1 VRRFQPV
8 HLPED
13 RHLHGKASQTLLR
26 HYNACPRSA
35 YLYAL
40 HKGDASTPEMQR
52 GSGLHAGIE
61 RGTSLA
67 IEQGEPFVPPEIVKA
82 IVNEVLAD
90 PEFAIPVEEHDYLRE
105 SAYRWAA
112 EWAVDPVSVVAVE
125 TLFVLQLG
133 GGRTRCGC
141 SGAIPAPDGP
151 MCPDYC
157 QGRETVG
164 GYEVRC
170 RIDFAELRERGA
182 VVYVADYKSSRA
194 APAFEDVSRKRS
206 DGSLMAKNFQLVLYA
221 LVLAFGVPVRVE
233 ECPNCVDGGVPTQV
247 CCGGYL
253 ESGECCNWP
262 KTEERP
268 CETCGGAGRVEIPE
282 PFPVAGRAQRF
293 DLEFVFPGIEDRDG
307 KMLRRPV
314 TLTRLELEEYRA
326 SLEGLLARLAHS
338 EESGDWP
345 AVAGSHCVECPAQ
358 SECPIPAE
366 LRDHAGTINS
376 VEQAREAA
384 EVLDRRDAI
393 NAAVRK
399 EIKAFAKAHET
410 PIRYGADKV
419 LEFGYTESVR
429 IADKDAMWADM
440 DRAVRFGEPFDRAR
454 YVKVVKST
462 PFRQRTL
469 SADELAE
476 EAIGGSNE

>member
-52 GSGLHAGIE
+52 GSGLHAVIE

-133 GGRTRCGC
+133 G
-141 SGAIPAPDGP
+141 
-151 MCPDYC
+151 
-157 QGRETVG
+157 
-164 GYEVRC
+164 YEVRC

-233 ECPNCVDGGVPTQV
+233 ECEFCVCRAG
-247 CCGGYL
+247 L
-253 ESGECCNWP
+253 
-262 KTEERP
+262 R
-268 CETCGGAGRVEIPE
+268 GAGRAERACRRACPCCACEERGRIETPE

-419 LEFGYTESVR
+419 LEFGYTESER
-429 IADKDAMWADM
+429 IRDKDAMWADM
-440 DRAVRFGEPFDRAR
+440 DRAVRFGEPFDRGR

>member
-1 VRRFQPV
+1 
-8 HLPED
+8 
-13 RHLHGKASQTLLR
+13 
-26 HYNACPRSA
+26 
-35 YLYAL
+35 
-40 HKGDASTPEMQR
+40 MQR
-52 GSGLHAGIE
+52 GSGLHAVIE

-133 GGRTRCGC
+133 G
-141 SGAIPAPDGP
+141 
-151 MCPDYC
+151 
-157 QGRETVG
+157 
-164 GYEVRC
+164 YEVRC

-233 ECPNCVDGGVPTQV
+233 ECPICRVPMISARASTTAEV
-247 CCGGYL
+247 P
-253 ESGECCNWP
+253 SV
-262 KTEERP
+262 R
-268 CETCGGAGRVEIPE
+268 AGRRPSMEVPE

-345 AVAGSHCVECPAQ
+345 AVASH
-358 SECPIPAE
+358 
-366 LRDHAGTINS
+366 
-376 VEQAREAA
+376 
-384 EVLDRRDAI
+384 
-393 NAAVRK
+393 
-399 EIKAFAKAHET
+399 
-410 PIRYGADKV
+410 
-419 LEFGYTESVR
+419 SVR
-429 IADKDAMWADM
+429 VPGAVGVPDPL
-440 DRAVRFGEPFDRAR
+440 RAAGPRAARSTRSSRRGGGGGAGPSGRDQRCGPEGDQGVREGA
-454 YVKVVKST
+454 
-462 PFRQRTL
+462 
-469 SADELAE
+469 
-476 EAIGGSNE
+476 

>member
-26 HYNACPRSA
+26 HYNGCPRSA

-52 GSGLHAGIE
+52 GSGLHAVIE

-112 EWAVDPVSVVAVE
+112 EWAVDPDPDVWKTAE
-125 TLFVLQLG
+125 TLFVW
-133 GGRTRCGC
+133 
-141 SGAIPAPDGP
+141 D
-151 MCPDYC
+151 
-157 QGRETVG
+157 VG

-170 RIDFAELRERGA
+170 RIDFAELREKGA

-194 APAFEDVSRKRS
+194 APAFEDVSRKRR
-206 DGSLMAKNFQLVLYA
+206 DGTLMAKNFQLVLYA

-233 ECPNCVDGGVPTQV
+233 P
-247 CCGGYL
+247 CG
-253 ESGECCNWP
+253 
-262 KTEERP
+262 P
-268 CETCGGAGRVEIPE
+268 CHGTGRLREIDLRGMGPRRAQEALDAAREAGNPPCDYCEGQGRVETPE

-345 AVAGSHCVECPAQ
+345 AVSSTTACNECPAA

-366 LRDHAGTINS
+366 LRDRRGEMNTAEQVAEALEKRH
-376 VEQAREAA
+376 VEKK
-384 EVLDRRDAI
+384 L
-393 NAAVRK
+393 NAAVQR
-399 EIKAFAKAHET
+399 EISAFVKARG
-410 PIRYGADKV
+410 PVRYGGGMVAEIGHRV
-419 LEFGYTESVR
+419 SVEIR
-429 IADKDAMWADM
+429 DKDGMFAAQ
-440 DRAVRFGEPFDRAR
+440 DRAVNFGEPFDRSKF
-454 YVKVVKST
+454 VKEKHSFPLVE
-462 PFRQRTL
+462 REL

>member
-1 VRRFQPV
+1 VRRFEPV

-13 RHLHGKASQTLLR
+13 RRLHGKASQTLLR
-26 HYNACPRSA
+26 HMNSCPRSA

-40 HKGDASTPEMQR
+40 NKGDASTPEMQR
-52 GSGLHAGIE
+52 GSGLHAVID
-61 RGTSLA
+61 RGTRAA
-67 IEQGEPFVPPEIVKA
+67 IDQGEPFIPPEVVKA

-112 EWAVDPVSVVAVE
+112 EWAVDPTAVVAAE
-125 TLFVLQLG
+125 TLFVLQL
-133 GGRTRCGC
+133 
-141 SGAIPAPDGP
+141 
-151 MCPDYC
+151 
-157 QGRETVG
+157 G

-170 RIDFAELRERGA
+170 RIDFAELREKGA

-206 DGSLMAKNFQLVLYA
+206 DGTLMAKNFQLVLYA

-233 ECPNCVDGGVPTQV
+233 ECDLCEGVGDVAGDFGIGSTGVPDIV
-247 CCGGYL
+247 RCPACDG
-253 ESGECCNWP
+253 S
-262 KTEERP
+262 
-268 CETCGGAGRVEIPE
+268 GRVEIPE

-440 DRAVRFGEPFDRAR
+440 DRAVRYGEPFDRGR

>member
-8 HLPED
+8 HLPAE
-13 RHLHGKASQTLLR
+13 RQLQGKASQTLLK
-26 HYNACPRSA
+26 HYNGCPRSA
-35 YLYAL
+35 FLYAL
-40 HKGDASTPEMQR
+40 NKGDASTPEMQR
-52 GSGLHAGIE
+52 GSGLHA
-61 RGTSLA
+61 A
-67 IEQGEPFVPPEIVKA
+67 IDRSTRAAIDQGEPFIPPEVVKA

-105 SAYRWAA
+105 SAYRWAG
-112 EWAVDPVSVVAVE
+112 EWTVDPTAVVAAE
-125 TLFVLQLG
+125 TLFVLN
-133 GGRTRCGC
+133 
-141 SGAIPAPDGP
+141 I
-151 MCPDYC
+151 
-157 QGRETVG
+157 G

-194 APAFEDVSRKRS
+194 APSFEDVSRKRR
-206 DGSLMAKNFQLVLYA
+206 DGTLAAKNFQLVLYA

-233 ECPNCVDGGVPTQV
+233 ECPPTAEYVMCDGMWTPIEQV
-247 CCGGYL
+247 RGTYDRSETWECSECEGRGY
-253 ESGECCNWP
+253 
-262 KTEERP
+262 
-268 CETCGGAGRVEIPE
+268 VEVPE
-282 PFPVAGRAQRF
+282 PFPVASRAQRF

-338 EESGDWP
+338 EETGDWP

-358 SECPIPAE
+358 SMCPIPVE
-366 LRDHAGTINS
+366 LRDHKGTVNTL
-376 VEQAREAA
+376 EQAQEAAEKLDREAA
-384 EVLDRRDAI
+384 EHKARREELK
-393 NAAVRK
+393 R
-399 EIKAFAKAHET
+399 FAKAHEV
-410 PIRYGADKV
+410 PIRFGADQV
-419 LEFGYTESVR
+419 LEFGYTESER
-429 IADKDAMWADM
+429 IANKDAMWADM
-440 DRAVRFGEPFDRAR
+440 DRAVRYGEPFDRGR

-462 PFRQRTL
+462 PFKQRTL

>member
-13 RHLHGKASQTLLR
+13 RNLHGKASQTLLR
-26 HYNACPRSA
+26 HYNGCPRSA

-52 GSGLHAGIE
+52 GSGLHAVIE

-133 GGRTRCGC
+133 G
-141 SGAIPAPDGP
+141 
-151 MCPDYC
+151 
-157 QGRETVG
+157 
-164 GYEVRC
+164 YEMRC

-233 ECPNCVDGGVPTQV
+233 ECPICAAFEGRVPHDPGGPIDFSDGALTPLVP
-247 CCGGYL
+247 CR
-253 ESGECCNWP
+253 E
-262 KTEERP
+262 
-268 CETCGGAGRVEIPE
+268 CGGARRREVPE

-419 LEFGYTESVR
+419 LEFGYTESER

>member
-1 VRRFQPV
+1 MRRFQPV

-52 GSGLHAGIE
+52 GSGLHAVTE
-61 RGTSLA
+61 RATSLA

-112 EWAVDPVSVVAVE
+112 EWAVDPASVVAVE
-125 TLFVLQLG
+125 TLFVLQL
-133 GGRTRCGC
+133 
-141 SGAIPAPDGP
+141 
-151 MCPDYC
+151 
-157 QGRETVG
+157 G

-194 APAFEDVSRKRS
+194 APAFEDVSRKRR

-233 ECPNCVDGGVPTQV
+233 PCGA
-247 CCGGYL
+247 CGGNGFAEGDPSNDLGCL
-253 ESGECCNWP
+253 ECAPEPLS
-262 KTEERP
+262 RP
-268 CETCGGAGRVEIPE
+268 GPGYVEVPE
-282 PFPVAGRAQRF
+282 PFPVAGRGQRF

-345 AVAGSHCVECPAQ
+345 AVSSTTACNECPAA

-366 LRDHAGTINS
+366 LRDHRGEMNTPEQVAEALEKRH
-376 VEQAREAA
+376 VEKK
-384 EVLDRRDAI
+384 L
-393 NAAVRK
+393 NAAVQR
-399 EIKAFAKAHET
+399 EISAFVKARG
-410 PIRYGADKV
+410 PVRYGGGMVAEIGHRV
-419 LEFGYTESVR
+419 SVEIR
-429 IADKDAMWADM
+429 DKDGMFAAQ
-440 DRAVRFGEPFDRAR
+440 DRAVNFGEPFDRSKF
-454 YVKVVKST
+454 VKEKHSFPLVE
-462 PFRQRTL
+462 REL

-476 EAIGGSNE
+476 EAIGGSDE

>member
-52 GSGLHAGIE
+52 GSGLHAVIE
-61 RGTSLA
+61 RATSLA

-112 EWAVDPVSVVAVE
+112 EWAIDPVSVVAVE
-125 TLFVLQLG
+125 TLFVLQL
-133 GGRTRCGC
+133 
-141 SGAIPAPDGP
+141 
-151 MCPDYC
+151 
-157 QGRETVG
+157 G

-194 APAFEDVSRKRS
+194 APAFEDVSRKRP

-221 LVLAFGVPVRVE
+221 LVLTFGVPVRVE
-233 ECPNCVDGGVPTQV
+233 ECPECEGKGWDELPDPLDGSAPWEWEP
-247 CCGGYL
+247 CGF
-253 ESGECCNWP
+253 CDA
-262 KTEERP
+262 T
-268 CETCGGAGRVEIPE
+268 GRREVPE

-326 SLEGLLARLAHS
+326 SLEGLL
-338 EESGDWP
+338 
-345 AVAGSHCVECPAQ
+345 
-358 SECPIPAE
+358 
-366 LRDHAGTINS
+366 
-376 VEQAREAA
+376 
-384 EVLDRRDAI
+384 
-393 NAAVRK
+393 VR
-399 EIKAFAKAHET
+399 
-410 PIRYGADKV
+410 
-419 LEFGYTESVR
+419 
-429 IADKDAMWADM
+429 
-440 DRAVRFGEPFDRAR
+440 
-454 YVKVVKST
+454 VVKST

-476 EAIGGSNE
+476 EAIGGSDE

>member
-1 VRRFQPV
+1 MRRFQPV

-52 GSGLHAGIE
+52 GSGLHAVTE

-133 GGRTRCGC
+133 G
-141 SGAIPAPDGP
+141 
-151 MCPDYC
+151 
-157 QGRETVG
+157 
-164 GYEVRC
+164 YEVRC

-194 APAFEDVSRKRS
+194 APSFEDVSRKRP

-233 ECPNCVDGGVPTQV
+233 MRWQDDGLPNGGLV
-247 CCGGYL
+247 G
-253 ESGECCNWP
+253 
-262 KTEERP
+262 R
-268 CETCGGAGRVEIPE
+268 RVEVPE

-345 AVAGSHCVECPAQ
+345 AIQSDAACSECPA
-358 SECPIPAE
+358 SSLCPIPTE
-366 LRDHAGTINS
+366 LRDHRGTINS
-376 VEQAREAA
+376 LEQAREAA

-419 LEFGYTESVR
+419 LEFGYTESER

-476 EAIGGSNE
+476 EAIGGSDE